1 MKLGASIWKIAMLL
15 WPVLASSAH
24 ADGQQSSAD
33 YQFTVESIDSGG
45 LLASSGDYTGDG
57 SFRAGSFST
66 SADYAQRG
74 GYIGQLNNLPVVL
87 AGVNLTSTN
96 GVNLTTNAPYIFH
109 TNGPNLNNQ
118 IVYAIRD
125 GQGGSASVAVA
136 VVGMNTTG
144 QSKNITMDRNAA
156 TLSFGGIP
164 GYTYG
169 VQRSTNLMKWITIW
183 TTNAPANGLFQYT
196 DNFSDLGGGVPSSA
210 YYRLSWSPK
219 PD

>member
-1 MKLGASIWKIAMLL
+1 MKSGAPIWKIAMFL
-15 WPVLASSAH
+15 WPVLASLAH
-24 ADGQQSSAD
+24 AAGQQSSAD

-45 LLASSGDYTGDG
+45 LLASSGDYPGDG
-57 SFRAGSFST
+57 SFGAGSFST

-74 GYIGQLNNLPVVL
+74 GYTGQLNNFRSAL
-87 AGVNLTSTN
+87 AGINYTSTN
-96 GVNLTTNAPYIFH
+96 KVKLTTNAPYIFH
-109 TNGPNLNNQ
+109 TNSPNLNNQ

-136 VVGMNTTG
+136 VAVAGMNVTG
-144 QSKNITMDRNAA
+144 QSKNITMGRNAA

-196 DNFSDLGGGVPSSA
+196 DNFSDLGGNVPSSA
-210 YYRLSWSPK
+210 YYRLSWSP
-219 PD
+219 